1 MFPVTPGPRFSGW
14 IFSCVIVACGLPWLI
29 GCQKSEPEP
38 ISARRS
44 QYEVAD
50 TPSDAPSVGRSD
62 GPGATASIPAAGTMD
77 PLDPSLDVRDSM
89 PGELPQSTTSPPAEG
104 QPPAPPRFDPA
115 DNLDLSNL
123 DPDRLPNS
131 AVKLE
136 ALLQVLQARQPS
148 GQTPQEQMEDF
159 LSIQYTRLK
168 AAEKLFDL
176 AEAQQTRINAIQTKM
191 DALRIMSRFQVPDTE
206 KELHKYCRALMEHED
221 PEIAFLG
228 RLMLFGLA
236 VDDLAAGGEVDIQKI
251 SEELSSLAV
260 EADKSPNTF
269 SVLSEAAGMFLR
281 AGYRD
286 EALEAYRTIGQ
297 RFQGSDDEQM
307 AAEASVMLERVRIL
321 EAGMD
326 MQLQAVAAG
335 EPDSAGPLLETLGAL
350 LGAEGAGMGTL
361 MEMGQVAMVLEMT
374 DHYDVAR
381 QVYERIA
388 AAFQQHPDAELVEAA
403 TRLTTNGF
411 KHVDLVGK
419 PLEVTGVKL
428 DGSPFDWSAYQGKS
442 VLVSFWTWSDP
453 CLYEISNII
462 PIYQQYRD
470 RGFAVVSVN
479 LDEDTQAVRRSMDIQ
494 PLPWPVVVSAD
505 PENQGPANPLA
516 VRCGV
521 DLLPFAILLD
531 REGKVVAL
539 HARQNR
545 LREKLDELLGSP
557 AEALPGGA
565 PEPEPSPSQP

>member
-1 MFPVTPGPRFSGW
+1 MFPVISGPRLSGW
-14 IFSCVIVACGLPWLI
+14 IFSCIIVACSVPWLI
-29 GCQKSEPEP
+29 GCQKSEPGP

-44 QYEVAD
+44 QYQVAD
-50 TPSDAPSVGRSD
+50 APGD
-62 GPGATASIPAAGTMD
+62 GPGATASSPAADATD
-77 PLDPSLDVRDSM
+77 PLDRSAGTRDSVS
-89 PGELPQSTTSPPAEG
+89 EDSSPPSSSALGEG

-123 DPDRLPNS
+123 DPDQLPNS
-131 AVKLE
+131 AVKLQ
-136 ALLQVLQARQPS
+136 ALLQVLQGRQPS

-159 LSIQYTRLK
+159 LSIQFTRLK
-168 AAEKLFDL
+168 AAEKLWDL
-176 AEAQQTRINAIQTKM
+176 AEDQETRINAIQTKM
-191 DALRIMSRFQVPDTE
+191 DALRIMTRFQVPDTD
-206 KELHKYCRALMEHED
+206 KELHKYCRALTEHAD

-236 VDDLAAGGEVDIQKI
+236 VDDLAADVEVDIQKM
-251 SEELSSLAV
+251 SEELGSLAT

-269 SVLSEAAGMFLR
+269 SVLSEAAGVFLR
-281 AGYRD
+281 AGHRD

-297 RFQGSDDEQM
+297 RFQNSDDAEV
-307 AAEASVMLERVRIL
+307 AAEASAMLQRVRIL
-321 EAGMD
+321 EAKMD
-326 MQLQAVAAG
+326 IQLQAVAAG
-335 EPDSAGPLLETLGAL
+335 EPDSEGPLLETLDAL
-350 LGAEGAGMGTL
+350 LAAEGAGMGTL
-361 MEMGQVAMVLEMT
+361 IEMGQVATVLEMT
-374 DHYDVAR
+374 DNYDLAR

-403 TRLTTNGF
+403 TRMTANGL
-411 KHVDLVGK
+411 KHVNLVGK

-428 DGSPFDWSAYQGKS
+428 DGSPFDWSAYQGQV

-462 PIYQQYRD
+462 QVYRQYRD
-470 RGFAVVSVN
+470 QGFAVVGVN
-479 LDEDTQAVRRSMDIQ
+479 LDEDTQTVKRFMEIQ
-494 PLPWPVVVSAD
+494 PLPWSIVISAD

-521 DLLPFAILLD
+521 DLLPFAVLLD

-545 LREKLDELLGSP
+545 LHEKLEGLLGSP
-557 AEALPGGA
+557 TNDLPGGA
-565 PEPEPSPSQP
+565 PGLEPALPSQP

>member
-1 MFPVTPGPRFSGW
+1 MLPVTSGSRFSRW
-14 IFSCVIVACGLPWLI
+14 IFSCVIVVCGLPWFI
-29 GCQKSEPEP
+29 GCQKSGPEP

-50 TPSDAPSVGRSD
+50 TTSDVPS
-62 GPGATASIPAAGTMD
+62 ATASTPATATTD
-77 PLDPSLDVRDSM
+77 PLDPSVAVRDSVS
-89 PGELPQSTTSPPAEG
+89 GELPRQTTLPPAEG

-148 GQTPQEQMEDF
+148 GRTPQEQMEDF

-168 AAEKLFDL
+168 AGEKLFDL
-176 AEAQQTRINAIQTKM
+176 AEDQRTRINAIQTKM

-206 KELHKYCRALMEHED
+206 KELHRYCRALTEHED

-236 VDDLAAGGEVDIQKI
+236 VDDLADGGEVDIQRI
-251 SEELSSLAV
+251 SEELNSLAM

-269 SVLSEAAGMFLR
+269 SVLSEAAGIFLR

-286 EALEAYRTIGQ
+286 EALDAYRTIGQ
-297 RFQGSDDEQM
+297 RFQQSDDKQV
-307 AAEASVMLERVRIL
+307 AAEASVMLQRVRIL

-326 MQLQAVAAG
+326 VQLQAVAAG
-335 EPDSAGPLLETLGAL
+335 EPDSEGPLLETLDAL
-350 LGAEGAGMGTL
+350 LRAEGAGMGTL
-361 MEMGQVAMVLEMT
+361 MEMGQVAMVMEMT
-374 DHYDVAR
+374 DNYDLAR
-381 QVYERIA
+381 RIYERIA

-403 TRLTTNGF
+403 TQLTTNGL

-428 DGSPFDWSAYQGKS
+428 DGSAFDWSAYQGKV
-442 VLVSFWTWSDP
+442 VLVIFWTWSEP
-453 CLYEISNII
+453 CLYEIRDII

-470 RGFAVVSVN
+470 RGFAVVAVN
-479 LDEDTQAVRRSMDIQ
+479 WTKILEQSNARWTSNRCR
-494 PLPWPVVVSAD
+494 
-505 PENQGPANPLA
+505 GP
-516 VRCGV
+516 
-521 DLLPFAILLD
+521 
-531 REGKVVAL
+531 
-539 HARQNR
+539 
-545 LREKLDELLGSP
+545 SW
-557 AEALPGGA
+557 
-565 PEPEPSPSQP
+565 

>member
-1 MFPVTPGPRFSGW
+1 MLPVTSGPRFSGW
-14 IFSCVIVACGLPWLI
+14 IFSFVIVACSLPWLI

-50 TPSDAPSVGRSD
+50 TPSG
-62 GPGATASIPAAGTMD
+62 GPGATASTSAAGTMD
-77 PLDPSLDVRDSM
+77 PLDPSVAVRDSV
-89 PGELPQSTTSPPAEG
+89 PGELPQSTDPPPAEG

-115 DNLDLSNL
+115 DNLDLGNL
-123 DPDRLPNS
+123 DPDKLPNS

-136 ALLQVLQARQPS
+136 ALLQVLQVRQPS

-191 DALRIMSRFQVPDTE
+191 DALRIMSRLQVPDTE

-236 VDDLAAGGEVDIQKI
+236 VDDLAADGEVDIQKI

-297 RFQGSDDEQM
+297 RFQGSDDEQL
-307 AAEASVMLERVRIL
+307 AAEASVMLQRVRIL

-326 MQLQAVAAG
+326 VKLQAVAAG
-335 EPDSAGPLLETLGAL
+335 EPDSEGPLLETLGAV

-374 DHYDVAR
+374 DKCDVAR
-381 QVYERIA
+381 RVYERIA

-403 TRLTTNGF
+403 TRMTTNGL

-419 PLEVTGVKL
+419 PLEVTGVRL
-428 DGSPFDWSAYQGKS
+428 DGSPFDWSAYQGKV

-470 RGFAVVSVN
+470 RGFAVVGVN
-479 LDEDTQAVRRSMDIQ
+479 LDEDTRAVQRSMDIQ
-494 PLPWPVVVSAD
+494 PLPWSVVVSAD

-521 DLLPFAILLD
+521 DLLPFAVLLD

-545 LREKLDELLGSP
+545 LLQKLDELLGSP
-557 AEALPGGA
+557 ADDLPGGA
-565 PEPEPSPSQP
+565 PKPEPSPPSQP